1 MTVFEINY
9 QLLRR
14 ASLYAFKRIA
24 LPLISLLF
32 AHDILALSP
41 SQPPVVVQTDIVY
54 GRAATESG
62 QKDLLLDLYTPGIAD
77 PDATIEKRP
86 AIILIHGGSFQT
98 GSKDD
103 STLVNMA
110 RDLAMNGY
118 VAAVINYR
126 LQGDKPVPSER
137 VSHLPTQTGVAAPI
151 EQQIAAQAALDDAIT
166 AFEWL
171 IEKEDVYQISQIGVI
186 GSSAGAITAINLAYI
201 SDDFSINLPDRD
213 RISFVVDYW
222 GGALLPLDN
231 STEAVQSVDKG
242 EAPLFIVHGS
252 NDIIVSFNYS
262 VLLDQRA
269 KEVGL
274 DYQYHV
280 IDGGGHGFAAIDPFT
295 VTLESGSTIAE
306 AMYDW
311 IDNISQH
318 SFSPKS
324 MGSWYE
330 PASSGQGML
339 IDLDDVS
346 KQLFAA
352 WFTYNDQAGS
362 DNGQIPGAEQRWF
375 TAQGKYSG
383 RKAVLDLYQSR
394 NGRFNAT
401 NTVDTN
407 KVGTLELNL
416 ESCKKGTAQYDMP
429 SLGLSGEI
437 ELQRL
442 LTNSSCQ

>member
-1 MTVFEINY
+1 MPV
-9 QLLRR
+9 
-14 ASLYAFKRIA
+14 KRIISTS
-24 LPLISLLF
+24 LCLIFSQF
-32 AHDILALSP
+32 ALALSP
-41 SQPPVVVQTDIVY
+41 VPPAVVVQTDIEY
-54 GRAATESG
+54 GRAETENGSK
-62 QKDLLLDLYTPGIAD
+62 QLLLDLYTPGVDD
-77 PDATIEKRP
+77 PSLPIEKRP
-86 AIILIHGGSFQT
+86 AVILIHGGAFQT
-98 GSKDD
+98 GSKEDP
-103 STLVNMA
+103 TLVNIA
-110 RDLAMNGY
+110 RDLVLKGY

-126 LQGDKPVPSER
+126 LQGDKPIPSDR
-137 VSHLPTQTGVAAPI
+137 VSHLPTQSGVAIPL
-151 EQQIAAQAALDDAIT
+151 EQQIAAQAALDDSIT

-171 IEKEDVYQISQIGVI
+171 ISQEDYYRISDIGII

-201 SDDFSINLPDRD
+201 SDDFSINLPDRN

-231 STEAVQSVDKG
+231 STQAVQSVDKG

-269 KEVGL
+269 EEVGL

-295 VTLESGSTIAE
+295 VTLGDGSTIAE
-306 AMYDW
+306 TMYDW
-311 IDNISQH
+311 IDNVSQH

-346 KQLFAA
+346 KQIFAA

-394 NGRFNAT
+394 NGRFDTT

-416 ESCKKGTAQYDMP
+416 ESCKKGIAQYDMP

-442 LTNSSCQ
+442 LTNSGCR